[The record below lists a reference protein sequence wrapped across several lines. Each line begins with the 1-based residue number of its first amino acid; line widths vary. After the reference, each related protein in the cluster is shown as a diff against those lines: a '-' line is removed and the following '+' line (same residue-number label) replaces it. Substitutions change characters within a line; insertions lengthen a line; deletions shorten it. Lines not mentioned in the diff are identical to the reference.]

1 MLALVHLAGSHIG
14 GHRSWLAISLCRS
27 CVRSVAEHSRCEDGD
42 EESFL
47 VLHQR
52 CDASFASQLLA
63 AYSCRADSDARS
75 GDHVDGLLV

>member
-1 MLALVHLAGSHIG
+1 MLVLVHLADSHRG
-14 GHRSWLAISLCRS
+14 DRRNWFVMSLSRFS
-27 CVRSVAEHSRCEDGD
+27 MRSVWEHSRCEHGD

-75 GDHVDGLLV
+75 GDHVDGLVV